1 MISTISNDSESLDLG
16 QLGTNSSHHFLGPVR
31 GILPI
36 GPNGLAALN
45 TLEVSPLDDAQ
56 TRAVTLSYNYTLD
69 HQGLASNVSCIYDT
83 QSPIRFSAIPANT
96 LLVGVNGTCDGL
108 AHVFASGT
116 PIPTSNSNNTLTFW
130 ACKSIPTAGEGP
142 VYYIYLRGR
151 VEYAATIGNITCTVS
166 QTQPAIFPV
175 MYQSKTGIFSTK
187 ELIGTSEP
195 GNITSLF
202 IVRALVGLRS
212 VVLQSQSLQ
221 SNQVAESV
229 ITLGGQALRLSPVE
243 KNEAYLPLYAAM
255 IQGILVNQV

>member
-16 QLGTNSSHHFLGPVR
+16 QIGANSSHHFLGPVR

-36 GPNGLAALN
+36 GPNGIAAFN
-45 TLEVSPLDDAQ
+45 TLEVSPLGDAR
-56 TRAVTLSYNYTLD
+56 TRAVILSYNYTLD
-69 HQGLASNVSCIYDT
+69 HQGLASNVSCIYDK
-83 QSPIRFSAIPANT
+83 QSPIRFSAIPNNT
-96 LLVGVNGTCDGL
+96 FLVGVNGNCDGL
-108 AHVFASGT
+108 AQVFENKN

-130 ACKSIPTAGEGP
+130 ACKSIPTTVEGS

-151 VEYAATIGNITCTVS
+151 VEYEATIGNITCTVFP
-166 QTQPAIFPV
+166 TQPAIFPV
-175 MYQSKTGIFSTK
+175 MYQSKTDIFSTK

-202 IVRALVGLRS
+202 ILRALIGLRS
-212 VVLQSQSLQ
+212 MVLQSQSLQ

-229 ITLGGQALRLSPVE
+229 VTLGGQALRLSPFE